1 MSITVAASK
10 VPMVK
15 ESESAKVTTF
25 KDSEAKNNAIPF
37 VSGEKL
43 HGSGDSVE
51 LSKTSNPAPQ
61 EEKGV
66 LQQVWDG
73 VKTLYKGVTSMLD
86 AGDKMT
92 TAEEIDS
99 ILGTSFSP
107 IVDGQKQLKT
117 ASRSEV
123 FAGYSMSDVDNRAMN
138 SVMMNAAMNSTGAY
152 SVLKNKQDKTEE

>member
-15 ESESAKVTTF
+15 ESESAKVTTS

-37 VSGEKL
+37 VSEEKL
-43 HGSGDSVE
+43 QGSGDSVE
-51 LSKTSNPAPQ
+51 LFKTSNPAPQ

-66 LQQVWDG
+66 LQQVQDG

-86 AGDKMT
+86 SGDKKET
-92 TAEEIDS
+92 HV
-99 ILGTSFSP
+99 ILGIHP
-107 IVDGQKQLKT
+107 KHLKT
-117 ASRSEV
+117 VSKSD

-138 SVMMNAAMNSTGAY
+138 SVMTNAAMKLAGA

>member
-10 VPMVK
+10 VPMVEK
-15 ESESAKVTTF
+15 SESAKVTAS
-25 KDSEAKNNAIPF
+25 KDFETKNKAIPF
-37 VSGEKL
+37 VSEEKL
-43 HGSGDSVE
+43 QGSGDSVE

-86 AGDKMT
+86 SGDKKET
-92 TAEEIDS
+92 HV
-99 ILGTSFSP
+99 ILGTSFSQ
-107 IVDGQKQLKT
+107 IVGEQKQSET
-117 ASRSEV
+117 ASGSD
-123 FAGYSMSDVDNRAMN
+123 FAGDSMSDVDNRAMN
-138 SVMMNAAMNSTGAY
+138 SVMMNAAMSFTGAY